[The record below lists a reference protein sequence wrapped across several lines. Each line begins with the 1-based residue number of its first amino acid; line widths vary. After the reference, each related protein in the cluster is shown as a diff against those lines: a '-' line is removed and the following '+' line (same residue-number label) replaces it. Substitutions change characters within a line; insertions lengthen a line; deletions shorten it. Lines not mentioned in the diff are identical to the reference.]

1 MSYDPVIIINYAALD
16 EKRRE
21 LEEHSW
27 GTVPASKQSRQLS
40 YQTLLEAVK
49 RQPVY
54 VPSGHPRR
62 TFGVVLIHPELTMRN
77 QDVRDLLDL
86 LSIPYTLWH
95 W

>member
-1 MSYDPVIIINYAALD
+1 MSYEPVIIINYAALD

-21 LEEHSW
+21 LQDKSW
-27 GTVPASKQSRQLS
+27 ETVSASKQPRQLA
-40 YQTLLEAVK
+40 YQTLLEALN
-49 RQPVY
+49 RSPVY

-62 TFGVVLIHPELTMRN
+62 SFGVVLLQPELTGHNER
-77 QDVRDLLDL
+77 VRELLDL